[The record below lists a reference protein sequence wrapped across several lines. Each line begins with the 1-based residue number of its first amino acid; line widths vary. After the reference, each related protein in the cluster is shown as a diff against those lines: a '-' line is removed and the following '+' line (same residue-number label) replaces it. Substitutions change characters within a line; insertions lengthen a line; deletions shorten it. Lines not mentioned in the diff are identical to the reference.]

1 MSSHLLAR
9 FPISTPPLS
18 VMLRD
23 LCNPS
28 AADLARAL
36 HAGERTA
43 RRWIADDHAPHS
55 VMLSVF
61 WATTWGQQWL
71 DADQHNRL
79 VSQMNLAAA
88 LARELD
94 QARAALAM
102 ATATDTPKTE
112 VAPRLPDAPRLLYS
126 VR

>member
-1 MSSHLLAR
+1 MSQLLAR
-9 FPISTPPLS
+9 FPKSTPPLS

-28 AADLARAL
+28 AAQLARAL
-36 HAGERTA
+36 GAGERTA
-43 RRWIADDHAPHS
+43 RRWIADDQAPMP

-71 DADQHNRL
+71 DVDQHNRL
-79 VSQMNLAAA
+79 VSQMQLVSA

-94 QARAALAM
+94 QARADLAQLLDQD
-102 ATATDTPKTE
+102 APKET
-112 VAPRLPDAPRLLYS
+112 APRLPQAPRLLY
-126 VR
+126 VVN

>member
-1 MSSHLLAR
+1 MSQLLAR
-9 FPISTPPLS
+9 FPNATPPLS

-28 AADLARAL
+28 AANLARAL
-36 HAGERTA
+36 QAGERTA

-79 VSQMNLAAA
+79 VNQMNLAAA

-94 QARAALAM
+94 QARAELAM
-102 ATATDTPKTE
+102 KK
-112 VAPRLPDAPRLLYS
+112 APPLPGAPSMLYR
-126 VR
+126 VK

>member
-1 MSSHLLAR
+1 MPQLLAR
-9 FPISTPPLS
+9 FPTATPPLS

-71 DADQHNRL
+71 DVDQHNRL
-79 VSQMNLAAA
+79 VQQMHLAAS

-94 QARAALAM
+94 NARAELAQLRNQD
-102 ATATDTPKTE
+102 APTE
-112 VAPRLPDAPRLLYS
+112 TAPRLPQAPRLLY
-126 VR
+126 VVN